1 MIYTQDKL
9 YTLKRDLPIGSFKC
23 VFRKNAEN
31 YEGLLVKDRYTLY
44 LKSNVLRGGGE
55 SVKPY
60 KYSWVLDNGNYMY
73 YKEGGIS
80 SITVTS
86 GVSILGE
93 L

>member
-1 MIYTQDKL
+1 MFYTQDKL
-9 YTLKRDLPIGSFKC
+9 YTLKRDLPIGVFKC
-23 VFRKNAEN
+23 TFRRYSQD

-44 LKSNVLRGGGE
+44 LKSNVLMGGGE
-55 SVKPY
+55 KQDPY
-60 KYSWVLDNGNYMY
+60 KYSWILDNGKYMY

-80 SITVTS
+80 SITVTN

>member
-9 YTLKRDLPIGSFKC
+9 NTLKRDLPIGSFKC
-23 VFRKNAEN
+23 TFIKNAE
-31 YEGLLVKDRYTLY
+31 YHEGLLVKDRYTLF
-44 LKSNVLRGGGE
+44 LKSNVLMGVEERQD
-55 SVKPY
+55 PY
-60 KYSWVLDNGNYMY
+60 KYSWVLDNGVRTY
-73 YKEGGIS
+73 YKEGRID